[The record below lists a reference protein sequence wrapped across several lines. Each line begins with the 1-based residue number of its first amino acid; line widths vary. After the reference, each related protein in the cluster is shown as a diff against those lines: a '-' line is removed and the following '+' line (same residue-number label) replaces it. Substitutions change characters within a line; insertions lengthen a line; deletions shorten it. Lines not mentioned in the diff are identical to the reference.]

1 VGSGQITSKMSE
13 QYAEQ
18 LDGKVLHGHI
28 IVLSVYEDDV
38 AFGGID
44 LRRVAALGILAWSS
58 DPVVV

>member
-1 VGSGQITSKMSE
+1 MSE